1 MLDTDIPIVLN
12 HFYMSKA
19 GVMLKSAKENA
30 KCCENSYIES
40 SEDGTE
46 TRWPV
51 VSAEPM
57 CVEEDGKKVCSRCYG
72 GVEKSFQQWM
82 DDAFDAVTS
91 DPPAG
96 LCVAGW
102 LYVPKGI
109 LMKLNF
115 CNFLIFFENI
125 ILK

>member
-19 GVMLKSAKENA
+19 GVMLKSAKENE
-30 KCCENSYIES
+30 KCCEQSYIYS

-51 VSAEPM
+51 VSAEPI

-72 GVEKSFQQWM
+72 GVKKSFQQWM

-109 LMKLNF
+109 
-115 CNFLIFFENI
+115 
-125 ILK
+125 